1 MSLKLAE
8 RTNALKVC
16 RYISP
21 FLPQGRVRI
30 AVWPEK
36 QQLVPLDHQ
45 VEVPAHISLELEAPY
60 SGTDMIPGVVF
71 PHLTLVGEEPER

>member
-8 RTNALKVC
+8 RTNASKVC

-30 AVWPEK
+30 AVWLEK
-36 QQLVPLDHQ
+36 RQLVPLDHQ
-45 VEVPAHISLELEAPY
+45 VEVPVQVSLEVEATY
-60 SGTDMIPGVVF
+60 FGTDMVPGVVF